1 MSEFNNCQQNLLVLA
16 KTQGYLTFD
25 DVLDAASTSM
35 LSLVEIDRLSED
47 LQSLGVMLYDT
58 KPDQLQTDDDTYS
71 DYSRADYPAIFA
83 EIISLSESISPLID
97 IVQDIRPPQ
106 FGEVQSL
113 VEQLQYGNHHARERL
128 VLSHMRFPLKI
139 ALNISKQYSYDI
151 EDAVSASLIGLME
164 AVDRF
169 DPNGF
174 SSFQGYASMWIQQNI
189 HRYCNPTWLE
199 YYCPV
204 HVKEKIYPVL
214 LQYNNNSGTSILC
227 ETFDMEQIR
236 AISEKTDM
244 SVAQI
249 KRILKFAYNQ
259 QYGRVDID
267 LFSVEEDPFSVKE
280 APWVNEEE
288 TLPDISVPS
297 ATDSDPFEEVC
308 GTIMRKELENAL
320 ASLRPRECEIMRL
333 RFGFDGPSLTLEEVG
348 QVFNVTRERIRQI
361 ENKCIRKLRHP
372 SRAEKIKDFYC

>member
-83 EIISLSESISPLID
+83 EIISLSESLVPLID

-106 FGEVQSL
+106 FGEVQTL

-128 VLSHMRFPLKI
+128 ILSHMRLPLKI
-139 ALNISKQYSYDI
+139 ALSISKQYSYDI

-174 SSFQGYASMWIQQNI
+174 SAFQAYASMWIQQNI
-189 HRYCNPTWLE
+189 HRYCNPTWME

-204 HVKEKIYPVL
+204 HVKERIYPVL
-214 LQYNNNSGTSILC
+214 LQYNCNLGTSISSDV
-227 ETFDMEQIR
+227 FDMDQIQT
-236 AISEKTDM
+236 ISEKTDM
-244 SVAQI
+244 SSAQI
-249 KRILKFAYNQ
+249 KRILKFAYTQ

-267 LFSVEEDPFSVKE
+267 SLFVEEDFEENSEEGLSDIPALP
-280 APWVNEEE
+280 APG
-288 TLPDISVPS
+288 I
-297 ATDSDPFEEVC
+297 DPFEEVS
-308 GTIMRKELENAL
+308 GIILRKELEEVL
-320 ASLRPRECEIMRL
+320 AMLKPRECEIMRL

-348 QVFNVTRERIRQI
+348 QVFDVTRERIRQI
-361 ENKCIRKLRHP
+361 ENKCIRNLRHP
-372 SRAEKIKDFYC
+372 SRAKKIMDFYC

>member
-58 KPDQLQTDDDTYS
+58 KPDHLQTDDDTYS

-83 EIISLSESISPLID
+83 EIISLSESLVPLID

-106 FGEVQSL
+106 FGEVQTL
-113 VEQLQYGNHHARERL
+113 VEQLQYSNHHARERL
-128 VLSHMRFPLKI
+128 ILSHMRLPLKI
-139 ALNISKQYSYDI
+139 ALSISKQYSYDI

-174 SSFQGYASMWIQQNI
+174 SAFQAYASMWIQQNI
-189 HRYCNPTWLE
+189 HRYCNPTWME

-204 HVKEKIYPVL
+204 HVKERIYPVL
-214 LQYNNNSGTSILC
+214 LQYNCNLGTSILSDV
-227 ETFDMEQIR
+227 FDMDQIQT
-236 AISEKTDM
+236 ISEKTDM
-244 SVAQI
+244 SSAQI
-249 KRILKFAYNQ
+249 KRILKFAYTQ

-267 LFSVEEDPFSVKE
+267 SIFVEEDFEENSE
-280 APWVNEEE
+280 EGLSDILALLAP
-288 TLPDISVPS
+288 DM
-297 ATDSDPFEEVC
+297 DPFEEVS
-308 GTIMRKELENAL
+308 GIILRRELEEVL
-320 ASLRPRECEIMRL
+320 ASLKPRECEIMRL

-348 QVFNVTRERIRQI
+348 QVFDVTRERIRQI
-361 ENKCIRKLRHP
+361 ENKCIRNLRHP
-372 SRAEKIKDFYC
+372 SRAKKIMDFYC

>member
-35 LSLVEIDRLSED
+35 LSLIEIDRLSED

-58 KPDQLQTDDDTYS
+58 KPDQLQADDDTYS

-83 EIISLSESISPLID
+83 EIISLSESIAPLID

-128 VLSHMRFPLKI
+128 ALSHMRLPLKI

-151 EDAVSASLIGLME
+151 EDAVSASFIGLME

-280 APWVNEEE
+280 APLENEEE
-288 TLPDISVPS
+288 TLPDIPVSLTS
-297 ATDSDPFEEVC
+297 DRDPFEEVC
-308 GTIMRKELENAL
+308 GIIMRKELEEIL
-320 ASLRPRECEIMRL
+320 ASLKPRECEIMRL

-348 QVFNVTRERIRQI
+348 QVFDVTRERIRQI
-361 ENKCIRKLRHP
+361 EHKCIRKLRHP
-372 SRAEKIKDFYC
+372 SKAKRIKDFYC